1 MILDT
6 LQGDEWEEKWGEHYW
21 SKGKAQKWAD
31 KWGKEG
37 SNVWHEKWG
46 EDYPPG
52 GDACFKY
59 TDKVIARTHLILG
72 FCILSFLA
80 RRLCQSNLTKHVWE

>member
-1 MILDT
+1 MSHNLQASSITGLG

-21 SKGKAQKWAD
+21 SKGKAHKWAD

-52 GDACFKY
+52 GDACLKY
-59 TDKVIARTHLILG
+59 TDKAC
-72 FCILSFLA
+72 FSLSNMIIESLPC
-80 RRLCQSNLTKHVWE
+80 LEI

>member
-1 MILDT
+1 MVQED
-6 LQGDEWEEKWGEHYW
+6 QWEEKWGEHYW

-37 SNVWHEKWG
+37 SNVWHERWG

-52 GDACFKY
+52 GDSCLKY
-59 TDKVIARTHLILG
+59 TDKVRHFPELPELLKVA
-72 FCILSFLA
+72 
-80 RRLCQSNLTKHVWE
+80 V

>member
-1 MILDT
+1 MPSVGFMAGRLT
-6 LQGDEWEEKWGEHYW
+6 MKTLLQGEEWEEKWGEHYW

-46 EDYPPG
+46 EDYAQG
-52 GDACFKY
+52 GDACLKY
-59 TDKVIARTHLILG
+59 TDKACLV
-72 FCILSFLA
+72 F
-80 RRLCQSNLTKHVWE
+80 